1 MAETE
6 TKTGFRLPWTAER
19 TESDV
24 PSKDQASEP
33 DGTAVLAVVR
43 PMEMPPM
50 TEMIDTILTPEQV
63 IPDAAAV
70 PGVRR
75 RNSLMAEL
83 SRAMQ
88 AAAETARIETSV
100 RFEAE
105 AKTVVEEIHAASA
118 TAAASLRRQADDDV
132 ASVREWSKAEIARI
146 REETEGR
153 ITMRKTALDEEM
165 ETHAGVVQARIERV
179 TATVAEYEAQM
190 TSFIERLLAEED
202 PTRIATMA
210 ETMPESPS
218 LTDVAASVEDAA
230 FSAFS
235 PTLAVIPDRSARIE
249 VPAATSEAASSEAPV
264 ATTKEID
271 PRIAAAL
278 AFEAAEAEAAAF
290 TGDLDDD
297 DSSQS
302 ALGGD
307 HEADLEVGPAAASA
321 PVPAPAPAES
331 PLTTTRPT
339 ARVVVVGLVSVAS
352 IATFKRALGRVAG
365 VSAIGVASG
374 PDGEFVFSVSHDAG
388 LDLAKAITGL
398 AGFETRITA
407 ETADG
412 LEVAAHDS
420 DVAG

>member
-307 HEADLEVGPAAASA
+307 HEAGLEVGPAAASA

>member
-33 DGTAVLAVVR
+33 DGAAVLAAVKAT
-43 PMEMPPM
+43 EMPPM
-50 TEMIDTILTPEQV
+50 IETIATLEQAVPDT
-63 IPDAAAV
+63 AAV

-118 TAAASLRRQADDDV
+118 IAAASLRRQADDDV
-132 ASVREWSKAEIARI
+132 ASVREWSKAEIARV

-153 ITMRKTALDEEM
+153 ITMRKTALDDEM
-165 ETHAGVVQARIERV
+165 ETHEGVVQTRIERV

-210 ETMPESPS
+210 ETMPESPI
-218 LTDVAASVEDAA
+218 LTDIADSVGGAPVTTFRPMPDAIVDWSTRA
-230 FSAFS
+230 
-235 PTLAVIPDRSARIE
+235 E
-249 VPAATSEAASSEAPV
+249 VPAEAPAATSD
-264 ATTKEID
+264 EID
-271 PRIAAAL
+271 PQIASAR
-278 AFEAAEAEAAAF
+278 AFAAAEAEAASF
-290 TGDLDDD
+290 TGELDDD
-297 DSSQS
+297 DGTGS

-307 HEADLEVGPAAASA
+307 HANALEDGPAEE
-321 PVPAPAPAES
+321 PVSES
-331 PLTTTRPT
+331 PPVASPSTATRAT

-352 IATFKRALGRVAG
+352 IATFKRTLSRVAG

-374 PDGEFVFSVSHDAG
+374 PDGEFVFTVSHQAG
-388 LDLAKAITGL
+388 LDLAEAITGL

-412 LEVAAHDS
+412 LEVAARDS

>member
-249 VPAATSEAASSEAPV
+249 APAATSEAASSEAPV

-302 ALGGD
+302 AIGGD

>member
-6 TKTGFRLPWTAER
+6 TRTGFRLPWTAER

>member
-33 DGTAVLAVVR
+33 DGDAVLAAVKAT
-43 PMEMPPM
+43 EMPP
-50 TEMIDTILTPEQV
+50 TIETIATLEQAV
-63 IPDAAAV
+63 PDSAAV

-118 TAAASLRRQADDDV
+118 IAAASLRRQADDDV

-153 ITMRKTALDEEM
+153 ITMRKTALDDEM
-165 ETHAGVVQARIERV
+165 ETHEGVVQTRIERV

-210 ETMPESPS
+210 ETMPESPI
-218 LTDVAASVEDAA
+218 LTDIADSVGGAPVTAFGPMPDAIVDWSTRA
-230 FSAFS
+230 
-235 PTLAVIPDRSARIE
+235 E
-249 VPAATSEAASSEAPV
+249 VPAEAPAATSDES
-264 ATTKEID
+264 D
-271 PRIAAAL
+271 PQIAAAR
-278 AFEAAEAEAAAF
+278 AFEAAEAEAASF
-290 TGDLDDD
+290 TGELDDD
-297 DSSQS
+297 DGTGS

-307 HEADLEVGPAAASA
+307 HANALEDGPAEE
-321 PVPAPAPAES
+321 PVSES
-331 PLTTTRPT
+331 PPVASPSTATRAT

-352 IATFKRALGRVAG
+352 IATFKRTLSRVAG

-374 PDGEFVFSVSHDAG
+374 PDGEFVFTVSHQAG
-388 LDLAKAITGL
+388 LDLAEAITGL

-412 LEVAAHDS
+412 LEVAARDS

>member
-33 DGTAVLAVVR
+33 DGAAVLAAVKAT
-43 PMEMPPM
+43 EMPPM
-50 TEMIDTILTPEQV
+50 IETIATLEQAVPDT
-63 IPDAAAV
+63 AAV

-118 TAAASLRRQADDDV
+118 IAAASLRRQADDDV

-153 ITMRKTALDEEM
+153 ITMRKTALDDEM
-165 ETHAGVVQARIERV
+165 ETHEGVVQARIERV

-210 ETMPESPS
+210 ETMPESPI
-218 LTDVAASVEDAA
+218 LTDIADSVGGAPVTAFRPMPDAIVDWSTRA
-230 FSAFS
+230 
-235 PTLAVIPDRSARIE
+235 E
-249 VPAATSEAASSEAPV
+249 VPAEAPAATSE
-264 ATTKEID
+264 EID
-271 PRIAAAL
+271 PQIAAAR
-278 AFEAAEAEAAAF
+278 AFAAAEAEAASFA
-290 TGDLDDD
+290 GELDDD
-297 DSSQS
+297 DGTGS

-307 HEADLEVGPAAASA
+307 HANALEDGPAEE
-321 PVPAPAPAES
+321 PVSES
-331 PLTTTRPT
+331 PPVASPSTATRAT

-352 IATFKRALGRVAG
+352 IATFKRTLSRVAG

-374 PDGEFVFSVSHDAG
+374 PDGEFVFTVSHQAG
-388 LDLAKAITGL
+388 LDLAEAITGL

-412 LEVAAHDS
+412 LEVAARDS

>member
-33 DGTAVLAVVR
+33 DGTAVLAVAR
-43 PMEMPPM
+43 PMEMPPT

-153 ITMRKTALDEEM
+153 ITMRKTALDDEM
-165 ETHAGVVQARIERV
+165 ETHAGVIQARIERV

-302 ALGGD
+302 AIGGD

-339 ARVVVVGLVSVAS
+339 ARVVVVGLISVAS

-420 DVAG
+420 DVTG

>member
-6 TKTGFRLPWTAER
+6 TRTGFRLPWTAER

-33 DGTAVLAVVR
+33 VGTAVLAVVR

-321 PVPAPAPAES
+321 PVPAPTPAES
-331 PLTTTRPT
+331 PLTTTRAT

-352 IATFKRALGRVAG
+352 IATFKRALSRVAG
-365 VSAIGVASG
+365 VAAIGVASG
-374 PDGEFVFSVSHDAG
+374 PDGEFVFTVSHQAG
-388 LDLAKAITGL
+388 LDLAGAITGL
-398 AGFETRITA
+398 PGFEARITA

-412 LEVAAHDS
+412 LEVAARDS
-420 DVAG
+420 DTAG

>member
-33 DGTAVLAVVR
+33 DGAAVLAAVKAT
-43 PMEMPPM
+43 EMPPM
-50 TEMIDTILTPEQV
+50 IETIATLEQAVPDT
-63 IPDAAAV
+63 AAV

-118 TAAASLRRQADDDV
+118 IAAASLRRQADDDV

-153 ITMRKTALDEEM
+153 ITMRKTALDDEM
-165 ETHAGVVQARIERV
+165 ETHEGVVQARIERV

-210 ETMPESPS
+210 ETMPESPI
-218 LTDVAASVEDAA
+218 LTDIADSVGGAPVTAFRPMPDAIVDWSTRA
-230 FSAFS
+230 
-235 PTLAVIPDRSARIE
+235 E
-249 VPAATSEAASSEAPV
+249 VPAEAPAATSD
-264 ATTKEID
+264 EID
-271 PRIAAAL
+271 PQIASAR
-278 AFEAAEAEAAAF
+278 AFAAAEAEAASF
-290 TGDLDDD
+290 TGELDDD
-297 DSSQS
+297 DGTGS

-307 HEADLEVGPAAASA
+307 HANALEDGPAEE
-321 PVPAPAPAES
+321 PVSES
-331 PLTTTRPT
+331 PPVASPSTATRAT

-352 IATFKRALGRVAG
+352 IATFKRTLSRVAG

-374 PDGEFVFSVSHDAG
+374 PDGEFVFTVSHQAG
-388 LDLAKAITGL
+388 LDLAEAITGL

-412 LEVAAHDS
+412 LEVAARDS

>member
-33 DGTAVLAVVR
+33 DGAAVLAAVKAT
-43 PMEMPPM
+43 EMPPM
-50 TEMIDTILTPEQV
+50 IDTIATLEQAV
-63 IPDAAAV
+63 PDTAAV

-118 TAAASLRRQADDDV
+118 IEAASLRRQADDDV

-153 ITMRKTALDEEM
+153 ITMRKTALDDEM
-165 ETHAGVVQARIERV
+165 ETHEGVAQTRIERV

-210 ETMPESPS
+210 ETMPESPI
-218 LTDVAASVEDAA
+218 LTDIADSVGGAPVTAFRPMPDAIVDWSTRA
-230 FSAFS
+230 
-235 PTLAVIPDRSARIE
+235 E
-249 VPAATSEAASSEAPV
+249 VPAEAPAATSDES
-264 ATTKEID
+264 D
-271 PRIAAAL
+271 PQIAAAR
-278 AFEAAEAEAAAF
+278 AFEAAEAEAASF
-290 TGDLDDD
+290 TGELDDD
-297 DSSQS
+297 DGTGS

-307 HEADLEVGPAAASA
+307 HANALEDGPAEE
-321 PVPAPAPAES
+321 PVSES
-331 PLTTTRPT
+331 PPVASPSTATRAT

-352 IATFKRALGRVAG
+352 IATFKRTLSRVAG

-374 PDGEFVFSVSHDAG
+374 PDGEFVFTVSHQAG
-388 LDLAKAITGL
+388 LDLAEAITGL

-412 LEVAAHDS
+412 LEVAARDS

>member
-33 DGTAVLAVVR
+33 DGTAVLAVAR
-43 PMEMPPM
+43 PMEMPPT

-302 ALGGD
+302 AIGGD

>member
-33 DGTAVLAVVR
+33 DGAAVLAAVKAT
-43 PMEMPPM
+43 EMPPM
-50 TEMIDTILTPEQV
+50 IDTIATLEQAV
-63 IPDAAAV
+63 PDTAAV
-70 PGVRR
+70 PGLRR

-118 TAAASLRRQADDDV
+118 IAAASLRRQADDDV

-153 ITMRKTALDEEM
+153 ITMRKTALDDEM
-165 ETHAGVVQARIERV
+165 ETHEGVVQARIERV
-179 TATVAEYEAQM
+179 AATVAEYEAQM
-190 TSFIERLLAEED
+190 TTFIERLLAEED

-210 ETMPESPS
+210 ETMPESPI
-218 LTDVAASVEDAA
+218 LTDIADSVGGAPVTAFRPMPDAIVDWSTRA
-230 FSAFS
+230 
-235 PTLAVIPDRSARIE
+235 E
-249 VPAATSEAASSEAPV
+249 VPAEAPAATSD
-264 ATTKEID
+264 EID
-271 PRIAAAL
+271 PQIAAAR
-278 AFEAAEAEAAAF
+278 AFAAAEAEAASFA
-290 TGDLDDD
+290 GELDDD
-297 DSSQS
+297 DGTGS

-307 HEADLEVGPAAASA
+307 HANALEDGPAEE
-321 PVPAPAPAES
+321 PVSES
-331 PLTTTRPT
+331 PPVASPSTATRAT

-352 IATFKRALGRVAG
+352 IATFKRTLSRVAG

-374 PDGEFVFSVSHDAG
+374 PDGEFVFTVSHQAG
-388 LDLAKAITGL
+388 LDLAEAITGL

-412 LEVAAHDS
+412 LEVAARDS

>member
-33 DGTAVLAVVR
+33 DGAAVLAAVKATEV
-43 PMEMPPM
+43 PP
-50 TEMIDTILTPEQV
+50 TIETIATLEQAV
-63 IPDAAAV
+63 PDSAAV

-118 TAAASLRRQADDDV
+118 IAAASLRRQADDDV

-153 ITMRKTALDEEM
+153 ITMRKTALDDEM
-165 ETHAGVVQARIERV
+165 ETHEGVVQARIERV
-179 TATVAEYEAQM
+179 AATVAEYEAQM
-190 TSFIERLLAEED
+190 TTFIERLLAEED

-210 ETMPESPS
+210 ETMPESPI
-218 LTDVAASVEDAA
+218 LTDIADSVGGAPVTAFRPMPDAIVDWSTRA
-230 FSAFS
+230 
-235 PTLAVIPDRSARIE
+235 E
-249 VPAATSEAASSEAPV
+249 VPAEAPAATSD
-264 ATTKEID
+264 EID
-271 PRIAAAL
+271 PQIAAAR
-278 AFEAAEAEAAAF
+278 AFAAAEAEAASF
-290 TGDLDDD
+290 TGELDDD
-297 DSSQS
+297 DATGS

-307 HEADLEVGPAAASA
+307 HANALEDGPAEE
-321 PVPAPAPAES
+321 PVSES
-331 PLTTTRPT
+331 PPVASPSTATRAT

-352 IATFKRALGRVAG
+352 IATFKRTLSRVAG

-374 PDGEFVFSVSHDAG
+374 PDGEFVFTVSHQAG
-388 LDLAKAITGL
+388 LDLAEAITGL

-412 LEVAAHDS
+412 LEVAARDS

>member
-33 DGTAVLAVVR
+33 DGAAVLAAAKAT
-43 PMEMPPM
+43 EMPPM
-50 TEMIDTILTPEQV
+50 IETIDTPEPAV
-63 IPDAAAV
+63 PDSVAV

-118 TAAASLRRQADDDV
+118 IAAATLRRQADDDV

-153 ITMRKTALDEEM
+153 ITMRKTALDDEV
-165 ETHAGVVQARIERV
+165 ETHEGVVQARIERV
-179 TATVAEYEAQM
+179 AATVSEYETQM
-190 TSFIERLLAEED
+190 TTFIERLLAEED

-218 LTDVAASVEDAA
+218 LTDIAASVGDAA
-230 FSAFS
+230 VTTSGPMPDAIVDWSAQAER
-235 PTLAVIPDRSARIE
+235 PAEAGMVTDETRADAPD
-249 VPAATSEAASSEAPV
+249 
-264 ATTKEID
+264 EID
-271 PRIAAAL
+271 PQIAAAR
-278 AFEAAEAEAAAF
+278 AFAAAEAEAAAF
-290 TGDLDDD
+290 TGELDDD
-297 DSSQS
+297 DGTGPG
-302 ALGGD
+302 LGQD
-307 HEADLEVGPAAASA
+307 HADALEVGPAQEPVSESA
-321 PVPAPAPAES
+321 PVES
-331 PLTTTRPT
+331 PATATRAT

-352 IATFKRALGRVAG
+352 IATFKRTLSRVAG

-374 PDGEFVFSVSHDAG
+374 PDGEFVFTVSHQAG
-388 LDLAKAITGL
+388 LDLAEAITGL

-412 LEVAAHDS
+412 LEVAARDS

>member
-6 TKTGFRLPWTAER
+6 TRTGFRLPWTAER

-33 DGTAVLAVVR
+33 DGDAVLAAVKAT
-43 PMEMPPM
+43 EMPP
-50 TEMIDTILTPEQV
+50 TIETIATLEQAV
-63 IPDAAAV
+63 PDSAAV

-118 TAAASLRRQADDDV
+118 IAAASLRRQADDDV
-132 ASVREWSKAEIARI
+132 ASVREWSKAEIARV

-153 ITMRKTALDEEM
+153 ITMRKTALDDEM
-165 ETHAGVVQARIERV
+165 EAHEGVVQARIERV
-179 TATVAEYEAQM
+179 GATVSEYEAQM
-190 TSFIERLLAEED
+190 TTFIERLLAEED

-210 ETMPESPS
+210 ETMPESPI
-218 LTDVAASVEDAA
+218 LTDIADSVGGAPVTAFRPMPDAIVDWSTRA
-230 FSAFS
+230 
-235 PTLAVIPDRSARIE
+235 E
-249 VPAATSEAASSEAPV
+249 VPAEAPAATSDES
-264 ATTKEID
+264 D
-271 PRIAAAL
+271 PQIAAAR
-278 AFEAAEAEAAAF
+278 AFEAAEAEAASF
-290 TGDLDDD
+290 TGELDDD
-297 DSSQS
+297 DGTGS

-307 HEADLEVGPAAASA
+307 QANALEDGPVEE
-321 PVPAPAPAES
+321 PVSES
-331 PLTTTRPT
+331 PPVASPSTATRAT

-352 IATFKRALGRVAG
+352 IATFKRTLSRVAG

-374 PDGEFVFSVSHDAG
+374 PDGEFVFTVSHQAG
-388 LDLAKAITGL
+388 LNLAEAITGL

-412 LEVAAHDS
+412 LEVAARDS

>member
-33 DGTAVLAVVR
+33 DGAAVLAAVKAT
-43 PMEMPPM
+43 EMPPM
-50 TEMIDTILTPEQV
+50 IETIATLEQAVPDT
-63 IPDAAAV
+63 AAV

-118 TAAASLRRQADDDV
+118 IAAASLRRQADDDV

-153 ITMRKTALDEEM
+153 ITMRKTALDDEM
-165 ETHAGVVQARIERV
+165 ETHEGVVQTRIERV

-210 ETMPESPS
+210 ETMPESPI
-218 LTDVAASVEDAA
+218 LTDIADSVGGAPVTAFRPMPDAIVDWSTRA
-230 FSAFS
+230 
-235 PTLAVIPDRSARIE
+235 E
-249 VPAATSEAASSEAPV
+249 VPAEAPAATSE
-264 ATTKEID
+264 EID
-271 PRIAAAL
+271 PQIAAAR
-278 AFEAAEAEAAAF
+278 AFAAAEAEAASFA
-290 TGDLDDD
+290 GELDDD
-297 DSSQS
+297 DGTGS

-307 HEADLEVGPAAASA
+307 HANALEDGPAEE
-321 PVPAPAPAES
+321 PVSES
-331 PLTTTRPT
+331 PPVASPSTATRAT

-352 IATFKRALGRVAG
+352 IATFKRTLSRVAG

-374 PDGEFVFSVSHDAG
+374 PDGEFVFTVSHQAG
-388 LDLAKAITGL
+388 LDLAEAITGL

-412 LEVAAHDS
+412 LEVAARDS

>member
-24 PSKDQASEP
+24 PSKDQASDP
-33 DGTAVLAVVR
+33 DGTALLAVVR
-43 PMEMPPM
+43 PMEMPPV
-50 TEMIDTILTPEQV
+50 TEMINTIPVPEQV

-179 TATVAEYEAQM
+179 TATVAEYETQM

-235 PTLAVIPDRSARIE
+235 PTLAASPDQSARIG

-264 ATTKEID
+264 ATTKESD
-271 PRIAAAL
+271 PRLAAAL
-278 AFEAAEAEAAAF
+278 AFEAAEAEAADF
-290 TGDLDDD
+290 TGNLDDD
-297 DSSQS
+297 DSRQS
-302 ALGGD
+302 AIDRD

-321 PVPAPAPAES
+321 PVPAPADS
-331 PLTTTRPT
+331 PLTTARPT

-407 ETADG
+407 ETPDG

-420 DVAG
+420 DVTG

>member
-179 TATVAEYEAQM
+179 TATVAEYETQM

-235 PTLAVIPDRSARIE
+235 PALAVIRDRSARIE

>member
-33 DGTAVLAVVR
+33 DGAAVLAAVKAT
-43 PMEMPPM
+43 EMPPM
-50 TEMIDTILTPEQV
+50 IETIATLEQAVPDT
-63 IPDAAAV
+63 AAV

-118 TAAASLRRQADDDV
+118 IAAASLRRQADDDV

-153 ITMRKTALDEEM
+153 ITMRKTALDDEM
-165 ETHAGVVQARIERV
+165 ETHEGVVQTRIERV

-210 ETMPESPS
+210 ETMPESPI
-218 LTDVAASVEDAA
+218 LTDIADSVGGAPVTAFRPMPDAIVDWSTRA
-230 FSAFS
+230 
-235 PTLAVIPDRSARIE
+235 E
-249 VPAATSEAASSEAPV
+249 VPAEAPAATSD
-264 ATTKEID
+264 EID
-271 PRIAAAL
+271 PQIASAR
-278 AFEAAEAEAAAF
+278 AFAAAEAEAASF
-290 TGDLDDD
+290 TGELDDD
-297 DSSQS
+297 DGTGS

-307 HEADLEVGPAAASA
+307 HANALEDGPAEE
-321 PVPAPAPAES
+321 PVSES
-331 PLTTTRPT
+331 PPVASPSTATRAT

-352 IATFKRALGRVAG
+352 IATFKRTLSRVAG

-374 PDGEFVFSVSHDAG
+374 PDGEFVFTVSHQAG
-388 LDLAKAITGL
+388 LDLAEAITGL

-412 LEVAAHDS
+412 LEVAARDS

>member
-33 DGTAVLAVVR
+33 DGAAVLAAVKAT
-43 PMEMPPM
+43 EMPPM
-50 TEMIDTILTPEQV
+50 IETIATLEQAVPDT
-63 IPDAAAV
+63 AAV

-118 TAAASLRRQADDDV
+118 IAAASLRRQADDDV

-153 ITMRKTALDEEM
+153 ITMRKTALDDEM
-165 ETHAGVVQARIERV
+165 ETHEGVVQARIERV

-210 ETMPESPS
+210 ETMPESPI
-218 LTDVAASVEDAA
+218 LTDIADSVGGAPVTAFRPMPDAIVDWSTRA
-230 FSAFS
+230 
-235 PTLAVIPDRSARIE
+235 E
-249 VPAATSEAASSEAPV
+249 VPAEAPAATSE
-264 ATTKEID
+264 EID
-271 PRIAAAL
+271 PQIAAAR
-278 AFEAAEAEAAAF
+278 AFAAAEAEAASF
-290 TGDLDDD
+290 TGELDDD
-297 DSSQS
+297 DGTGS

-307 HEADLEVGPAAASA
+307 HANALEDGPAEE
-321 PVPAPAPAES
+321 PVSES
-331 PLTTTRPT
+331 PPVASPSTATRAT

-352 IATFKRALGRVAG
+352 IATFKRTLSRVAG

-374 PDGEFVFSVSHDAG
+374 PDGEFVFTVSHQAG
-388 LDLAKAITGL
+388 LDLAEAITGL

-412 LEVAAHDS
+412 LEVAARDS

>member
-19 TESDV
+19 TESEV
-24 PSKDQASEP
+24 PPRDQASEP
-33 DGTAVLAVVR
+33 DGAAVLAAVEAT
-43 PMEMPPM
+43 EMPPVIE
-50 TEMIDTILTPEQV
+50 TVATPEPA
-63 IPDAAAV
+63 IPDTAAV

-75 RNSLMAEL
+75 RNSLMADL

-118 TAAASLRRQADDDV
+118 IAAATLRRQADDDV

-153 ITMRKTALDEEM
+153 ITMRKTALDDEM
-165 ETHAGVVQARIERV
+165 ETHEGVVQARIERV
-179 TATVAEYEAQM
+179 AATVSEYEAQM
-190 TSFIERLLAEED
+190 TTFIERLLAEED

-218 LTDVAASVEDAA
+218 LTDVAASVGDAA
-230 FSAFS
+230 VTTFRPMPDAIVDWSAHTEQ
-235 PTLAVIPDRSARIE
+235 PAEARAVTDETRAAAPD
-249 VPAATSEAASSEAPV
+249 
-264 ATTKEID
+264 EID
-271 PRIAAAL
+271 PQIAAAR
-278 AFEAAEAEAAAF
+278 AFAAAEAEAATF
-290 TGDLDDD
+290 TGELDDD
-297 DSSQS
+297 AGTES
-302 ALGGD
+302 AAAGD
-307 HEADLEVGPAAASA
+307 HADALEDGPAEEPASESA
-321 PVPAPAPAES
+321 PVES
-331 PLTTTRPT
+331 PLTATRAT

-352 IATFKRALGRVAG
+352 IATFKRTLSRVAG

-374 PDGEFVFSVSHDAG
+374 PDGEFVFTVSHQAG
-388 LDLAKAITGL
+388 LNLAEAITGL
-398 AGFETRITA
+398 PGFETRITA

-412 LEVAAHDS
+412 LEVAARDS
-420 DVAG
+420 DAAG

>member
-33 DGTAVLAVVR
+33 DGAAVLAAVKAT
-43 PMEMPPM
+43 EMPPM
-50 TEMIDTILTPEQV
+50 IETIATLEQAVPDT
-63 IPDAAAV
+63 AAV

-118 TAAASLRRQADDDV
+118 IAAASLRRQADDDV

-153 ITMRKTALDEEM
+153 ITMRKTALDDEM
-165 ETHAGVVQARIERV
+165 ETHEGVDQTRTERV

-210 ETMPESPS
+210 ETMPESPI
-218 LTDVAASVEDAA
+218 LTDIADSVGGAPVTAFRPMPDAIVDWSTRA
-230 FSAFS
+230 
-235 PTLAVIPDRSARIE
+235 E
-249 VPAATSEAASSEAPV
+249 VPAEAPAATSD
-264 ATTKEID
+264 EID
-271 PRIAAAL
+271 PQIASAR
-278 AFEAAEAEAAAF
+278 AFAAAEAEAASF
-290 TGDLDDD
+290 TGELDDD
-297 DSSQS
+297 DGTGS

-307 HEADLEVGPAAASA
+307 HANALEDGPAEE
-321 PVPAPAPAES
+321 PVSES
-331 PLTTTRPT
+331 PPVASPSTATRAT

-352 IATFKRALGRVAG
+352 IATFKRTLSRVAG

-374 PDGEFVFSVSHDAG
+374 PDGEFVFTVSHQAG
-388 LDLAKAITGL
+388 LDLAEAITGL

-412 LEVAAHDS
+412 LEVAARDS